1 VPVSTLT
8 EILLTTKPNMNHG
21 IANTLSSRDV
31 TRKGAARIGD
41 IARVGIEIVLE
52 EGFSSLTKRRVAT
65 RLGIAHGNVGY
76 YFPTRE
82 SLWRAVVDYELTEI
96 HDKYPS
102 GLKTDTDDPQSSFD
116 EYLSVYMVSY
126 EDREFGYFFAHLEA
140 YAEINSA
147 VAKLR
152 DEMYEGFLQRMMER
166 VRPLCIGVD
175 DEQIELRALT
185 VMALFEGLGS
195 LSAFR
200 PELVIKNSKF
210 RQQMIDQ
217 ANAIVRG
224 D

>member
-1 VPVSTLT
+1 MNEKITR
-8 EILLTTKPNMNHG
+8 LLP
-21 IANTLSSRDV
+21 SRDI
-31 TRKGAARIGD
+31 TPKGAARVVE
-41 IARVGIEIVLE
+41 IARAGTEIVLE

-82 SLWRAVVDYELTEI
+82 SLWRAVVEYELAEI

-126 EDREFGYFFAHLEA
+126 EDREFGNFFVHLEA
-140 YAEINSA
+140 YAKINSA

-152 DEMYEGFLQRMMER
+152 DEMYEGFLQRVIER

-195 LSAFR
+195 LSAIR
-200 PELVIKNSKF
+200 PELITKNSKF

>member
-1 VPVSTLT
+1 MNEKITR
-8 EILLTTKPNMNHG
+8 LLP
-21 IANTLSSRDV
+21 SRDI
-31 TRKGAARIGD
+31 TPKGAARVVE
-41 IARVGIEIVLE
+41 IARAGTEIVLE

-82 SLWRAVVDYELTEI
+82 SLWRAVVEYELAEI

-126 EDREFGYFFAHLEA
+126 EDREFGNFFVHLEA

-152 DEMYEGFLQRMMER
+152 DEMYEGFLQRMIER
-166 VRPLCIGVD
+166 VRPLCPGVD
-175 DEQIELRALT
+175 DERIELRALT

-195 LSAFR
+195 VSAFR
-200 PELVIKNSKF
+200 PELVIHNSKF

-217 ANAIVRG
+217 ANAIIRG

>member
-1 VPVSTLT
+1 MSQKI
-8 EILLTTKPNMNHG
+8 ENS
-21 IANTLSSRDV
+21 LSSRDV
-31 TRKGAARIGD
+31 TRKGAERIGE
-41 IARVGIEIVLE
+41 IVRVGTEIVLE
-52 EGFSSLTKRRVAT
+52 EGFASLTKRRVAT

-82 SLWRAVVDYELTEI
+82 SLWRAVVDYELAEI
-96 HDKYPS
+96 QQKYPS
-102 GLKTDTDDPQSSFD
+102 GLKTDPDDPQASFD

-126 EDREFGYFFAHLEA
+126 EDREFGNFFAHLEA
-140 YAEINSA
+140 YAKINSA

-166 VRPLCIGVD
+166 VRPICIGVD
-175 DEQIELRALT
+175 DEQIELRAMT

-217 ANAIVRG
+217 ANAIVRS

>member
-1 VPVSTLT
+1 
-8 EILLTTKPNMNHG
+8 MNQEF
-21 IANTLSSRDV
+21 ANSLSSRDV
-31 TRKGAARIGD
+31 TRKGAERIVE
-41 IARVGIEIVLE
+41 IVRVGTEIVLE
-52 EGFSSLTKRRVAT
+52 EGFASLTKRRVAT

-82 SLWRAVVDYELTEI
+82 SLWRAVVDYELAQI
-96 HDKYPS
+96 QQKYPS
-102 GLKTDTDDPQSSFD
+102 GLKTDPDDPQSSFD

-126 EDREFGYFFAHLEA
+126 EDREFGNFFAHLEA
-140 YAEINSA
+140 YAAINSA

>member
-1 VPVSTLT
+1 
-8 EILLTTKPNMNHG
+8 MNHES
-21 IANTLSSRDV
+21 AKSLSSRDV

-82 SLWRAVVDYELTEI
+82 SLWRAVVDYELAEI

>member
-1 VPVSTLT
+1 MSQ
-8 EILLTTKPNMNHG
+8 K
-21 IANTLSSRDV
+21 IANSLSSRDV
-31 TRKGAARIGD
+31 TRKGADRIVE
-41 IARVGIEIVLE
+41 IVRVGTEIVLE
-52 EGFSSLTKRRVAT
+52 EGFASLTKRRVAT

-82 SLWRAVVDYELTEI
+82 SLWRAVVDYELAEI

-126 EDREFGYFFAHLEA
+126 EDREFGNFFAHLEA

-152 DEMYEGFLQRMMER
+152 DEMYEGFLQRMTER

-175 DEQIELRALT
+175 DEQIELRALI

-195 LSAFR
+195 VSAFR
-200 PELVIKNSKF
+200 PELVIHNSKF

-217 ANAIVRG
+217 ANAIIRG